1 MRPVKPTRSEHVGL
15 LVGRFRRLITGAV
28 TRRLEREGR
37 SIHEYRVLAELGRG
51 GPRAQ
56 ADLAVATAQ
65 HPAAISRLVDELESA
80 ALVRRRRA
88 VADRRQVIV
97 ELTPAGR
104 ARYKAE
110 RPYVRAAID
119 DVLAPLS
126 PRAQHRLAEL
136 LERVVAAHERPA
148 ARKRAARR

>member
-1 MRPVKPTRSEHVGL
+1 MKPTRSEHVGL
-15 LVGRFRRLITGAV
+15 LIGRFRRLITGAA
-28 TRRLEREGR
+28 TQRLEREGR

-88 VADRRQVIV
+88 TADRRQIIV

-104 ARYKAE
+104 ARYRAE
-110 RPYVRAAID
+110 RPHVQSAID

-126 PRAQHRLAEL
+126 PRAQHRLIEL
-136 LERVVAAHERPA
+136 LETVVTAHVQPV
-148 ARKRAARR
+148 ARKRGARR